1 MKTLDCSQKIY
12 EWDGG
17 TYQQVHKKQNN
28 ILSIMGTQNRISNL
42 QWRNL
47 GEMGETH
54 IESGIQEVFWKSPM
68 FWK

>member
-28 ILSIMGTQNRISNL
+28 ILSIMGT
-42 QWRNL
+42 
-47 GEMGETH
+47 
-54 IESGIQEVFWKSPM
+54 
-68 FWK
+68 